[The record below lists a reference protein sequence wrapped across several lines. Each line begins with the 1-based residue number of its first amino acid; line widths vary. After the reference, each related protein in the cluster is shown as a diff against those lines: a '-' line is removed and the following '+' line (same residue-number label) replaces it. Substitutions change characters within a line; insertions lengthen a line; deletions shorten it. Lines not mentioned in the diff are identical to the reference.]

1 MNVHKD
7 VAVVA
12 VPEDTARMQ
21 ETGSEYTT
29 LSDGDQT
36 ESEYS
41 IEDDSGDE
49 KGKDK
54 KHTSTYSI
62 KFGRAFP
69 RLVFLTTCLCFIA
82 TLLLTVN
89 IQLFITTEY
98 TTGLYNATT
107 DMLHAQIT
115 EVSVKSLLDTQL
127 DSMVS
132 LPLSRS
138 FMESHE
144 QCLARSLYVA
154 NASLS
159 AGLGFQYPDIRDRV
173 IEWGGEHCGRQL
185 FSPQVVVKA
194 PTAKQQLERHWADFA
209 YRSRY
214 VAERLVHSLKKFKH
228 KMNRA
233 YFRCVI
239 RNWVRYGVEIEK
251 FEERIVPNTSI
262 PAKVLPDV
270 PFGFEFVCEDGRPCH
285 LTYPNGIDQP
295 TSEANSTSSTTIT
308 THNTTT
314 LFNHLNTRKNNL
326 SKIITYLKATRSTT
340 ITLINLICC
349 AQMALLILMMFLS
362 AFAHRT
368 FLETFA
374 SNQAKVGILI
384 AMLARQYLMFFTSQ
398 MTQHSMKTLL
408 LFNGAVLAEHALLV
422 VMGRYM
428 NVIIERYKA
437 TQLAV
442 EPAFS
447 DGYDTDIDTDA
458 DTETKT
464 EEYISEQNKHEAPN
478 MNHTRYETAT
488 DVYTDSESED
498 GEYMVGSDTVDLG
511 GGLTTQDISEVD
523 MEDGWAVL

>member
-7 VAVVA
+7 VAAVA
-12 VPEDTARMQ
+12 VPEDPARMQ

-41 IEDDSGDE
+41 IEDDSEDE

-69 RLVFLTTCLCFIA
+69 RLVLLTTCLCFIA

-115 EVSVKSLLDTQL
+115 EVSVKSLLNTQL
-127 DSMVS
+127 DTMVS

-138 FMESHE
+138 SMESHE

-173 IEWGGEHCGRQL
+173 IEWAGEHCGRQL

-209 YRSRY
+209 YRCRY
-214 VAERLVHSLKKFKH
+214 VAERLVHSLRNFKH
-228 KMNRA
+228 EMNRA

-251 FEERIVPNTSI
+251 FEERIVPKTST

-270 PFGFEFVCEDGRPCH
+270 PFGFKFVCEDGRPCH
-285 LTYPNGIDQP
+285 LTYPNGTDQS

-349 AQMALLILMMFLS
+349 AQMALLVLMMFLS
-362 AFAHRT
+362 AFVHRT

-374 SNQAKVGILI
+374 SNQTKVGILI
-384 AMLARQYLMFFTSQ
+384 VMLARQYLMFFTSQ

-442 EPAFS
+442 EPAFI
-447 DGYDTDIDTDA
+447 DGYDTDT